1 MFANQLRAAI
11 TAAPR
16 VELGRLSETL
26 WKAWGQ
32 GLLSDADA
40 QSIADMIEARRA
52 LSVLPPRPRLRVG
65 SRPRSPGHLE
75 RRRRWAASG
84 CLPPALAARF
94 TLAETA
100 VLAVIAAEALR
111 HGRCTLV
118 IEHIAALAGVG
129 RSTVK
134 RALQA
139 AQGLRLVR
147 IEERRVSAWRNAP
160 NIITIVSREWGAWL
174 RMRQRGVGSKQE
186 PPRLQE
192 NNKGASTLW
201 KRAWAAK
208 GQG

>member
-65 SRPRSPGHLE
+65 SRPRSPGHME

-100 VLAVIAAEALR
+100 VLAVMAAEHRRRGDWRLTHQA
-111 HGRCTLV
+111 
-118 IEHIAALAGVG
+118 IADVAGEFITKVKNAHRVG
-129 RSTVK
+129 RT
-134 RALQA
+134 LN
-139 AQGLRLVR
+139 L
-147 IEERRVSAWRNAP
+147 AP
-160 NIITIVSREWGAWL
+160 TEGRHFTAF
-174 RMRQRGVGSKQE
+174 
-186 PPRLQE
+186 
-192 NNKGASTLW
+192 
-201 KRAWAAK
+201 
-208 GQG
+208 